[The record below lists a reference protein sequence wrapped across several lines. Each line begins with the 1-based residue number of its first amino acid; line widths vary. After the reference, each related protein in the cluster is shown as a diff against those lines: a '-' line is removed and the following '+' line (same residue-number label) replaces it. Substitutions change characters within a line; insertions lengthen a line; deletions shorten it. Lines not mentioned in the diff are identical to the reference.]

1 MKILNRI
8 LASFFIFI
16 IFTTAGYSQRL
27 IDEVSAIVGDET
39 VFLSDVEN
47 MVLQQA
53 AMGDNRPEETIRC
66 EVFEDLLVQLLFL
79 DQARLDSI
87 QISND
92 QINRMLDERLNDFV
106 MRAGSEENLEEYFKK
121 SMVEIRR
128 DLRPMMEN
136 QQLAGQVQNNLAA
149 DISITPKEVKT
160 FYQSI
165 PPDSLPLIPARVQ
178 VSIIQIDPP
187 GLEQSKIETRQQLLD
202 LRRRIIEGESF
213 RALAVLYSE
222 DESSAANGGE
232 VGFQTKGDLD
242 KAYADEAFS
251 LKKNQVSKV
260 IESQFGFHIIELIER
275 RGDMINTR
283 HILIKPR
290 INAAQAEEAKNRLDS
305 IANLI
310 RNDSLTFQEAA
321 RKFSTHRDSRI
332 NGGVYVTADT
342 RESMIEIDKLPQQM
356 YMEVRDLKVNEIS
369 DGFRMED
376 EKGNTVFRIAKLNRQ
391 TEPHVANL
399 RDDYNYLQE
408 LALSNKTSRIY
419 RDWIDNKMEITYIKI
434 SERFKNC
441 NFRNKGWFK

>member
-1 MKILNRI
+1 MKIVNRI
-8 LASFFIFI
+8 LISLFIFVL
-16 IFTTAGYSQRL
+16 FTAEGNSQRL

-47 MVLQQA
+47 MVLQQS
-53 AMGDNRPEETIRC
+53 AMGDSRPIETIRC

-128 DLRPMMEN
+128 DLRPMMED
-136 QQLAGQVQNNLAA
+136 QQLAGQVQSNLAA
-149 DISITPKEVKT
+149 DISITPKEVKN
-160 FYQSI
+160 FYESI

-178 VSIIQIDPP
+178 ISLIQIDPP
-187 GLEQSKIETRQQLLD
+187 GLEQSKIETRQKLLD

-222 DESSAANGGE
+222 DESSAARGGE
-232 VGFQTKGDLD
+232 VGFQTKGNLD
-242 KAYADEAFS
+242 KVYADEAFS

-290 INAAQAEEAKNRLDS
+290 INAAQALEAKNRLDS
-305 IANLI
+305 IAKLI

-321 RKFSTHRDSRI
+321 RRFSTHHDSRT
-332 NGGVYVTADT
+332 NGGVYVTNDT
-342 RESMIEIDKLPQQM
+342 RESMIEIEKLPRQM
-356 YMEVRDLKVNEIS
+356 YLVVRDMNVNEIS
-369 DGFRMED
+369 DGFRTED
-376 EKGNTVFRIAKLNRQ
+376 ERGNTVFRIVKLNRQ

-408 LALSNKTSRIY
+408 LALGNKRAGIY
-419 RDWIDNKMEITYIKI
+419 RDWIDDKMEVTYIKI
-434 SERFKNC
+434 SERFQTC
-441 NFRNKGWFK
+441 NFNNKGWLK